1 MSSSSQLPA
10 DRNSSGFRSQVS
22 GLVSRRQALKALAAG
37 AALPFLGG
45 RAEENPLI
53 ALTEGAIMKNMPRP
67 PISGIPLEV
76 MLGVA
81 TVSLKAL
88 PLDAMLAAVKRMGL
102 DQISLHRAHSPW
114 ENQPGQWTEIAAKIR
129 AADVTPLCCGV
140 LNLKNDEPAMRR
152 MMEYVKAHGLNFFSC
167 SPEPAAL
174 PLLEKLVQEYEF
186 LCAIHNHGP
195 EDRYWPSVVGVMA
208 AIESLDPRIGLCLDV
223 GHCYRSDES
232 PVAMI
237 QQHRRRLYDVHLKD
251 TLADPGD
258 RKDTPVEMGRG
269 NLDLKA
275 ILGALTAAGYPYN
288 VWLEY
293 EKDPN
298 DPVPGLAESV
308 GYVRGLARGM
318 SVMCG

>member
-1 MSSSSQLPA
+1 M
-10 DRNSSGFRSQVS
+10 N
-22 GLVSRRQALKALAAG
+22 RRAALKALAAG
-37 AALPFLGG
+37 AALPFVAKTASSADATASARVSPKPG
-45 RAEENPLI
+45 RATADQLL
-53 ALTEGAIMKNMPRP
+53 ALRSSLPAVHL
-67 PISGIPLEV
+67 GI
-76 MLGVA
+76 A
-81 TVSLKAL
+81 TVSLKSL
-88 PLDAMLAAVKRMGL
+88 PLDTMLAAVKRMGL

-114 ENQPGQWTEIAAKIR
+114 ENQPGQWAEIAAKIR

-152 MMEYVKAHGLNFFSC
+152 MMEYVKAHGLHFFSC

-174 PLLEKLVQEYEF
+174 PLLEKLVKEYDL

-195 EDRYWPSVVGVMA
+195 EDKYWPSVAGVMA

-237 QQHRRRLYDVHLKD
+237 QQYKHRLYDVHLKD

-275 ILGALTAAGYPYN
+275 ILGALTAIRYHQYH

-308 GYVRGLARGM
+308 GYVRGLLRGM
-318 SVMCG
+318 S